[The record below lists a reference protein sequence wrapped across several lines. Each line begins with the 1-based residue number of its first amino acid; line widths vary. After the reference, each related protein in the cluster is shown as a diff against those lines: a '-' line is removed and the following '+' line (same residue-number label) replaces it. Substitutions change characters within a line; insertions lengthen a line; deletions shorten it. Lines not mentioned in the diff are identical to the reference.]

1 MKVQVGTDTQQNDG
15 AEHVVDQVAKLG
27 LQIALPIPK
36 YLKER
41 DLFGQELHRNF
52 YLSLVPFKEWQVLT
66 YQNQH

>member
-27 LQIALPIPK
+27 LQIALPIPE

-41 DLFGQELHRNF
+41 DLFSQELH
-52 YLSLVPFKEWQVLT
+52 
-66 YQNQH
+66 